1 MSGDKQNGIEV
12 KKPIRAY
19 FYNGRVVV
27 WSTEDSRRLY
37 AMGFYGKPLG
47 IRKPKGPDF
56 EAPLELSP
64 FEAVYLLEKGEIE
77 VYDGSRKLSPRE
89 LFELYERKHHL
100 FADKYLVYKD
110 LRDKGFVVR
119 SGMKFGVCF
128 SVYKYG
134 PGVDHAPF
142 LVEVLPSTSKLDP
155 IQIVRAGR
163 LSHSVKKRFVIATID
178 EKTKKIRY
186 LVFKWF
192 KA

>member
-1 MSGDKQNGIEV
+1 MSSDKQNCAEV
-12 KKPIRAY
+12 GKPIKAL

-27 WSTEDSRRLY
+27 WSIEDSRKLY

-47 IRKPKGPDF
+47 IRKPKSPDF
-56 EAPLELSP
+56 QAPLELSP
-64 FEAVYLLEKGEIE
+64 FEAVYLSEKGIIE
-77 VYDGSRKLSPRE
+77 VYDGNRKLSAE
-89 LFELYERKHHL
+89 DLAGFYEEQHVL
-100 FADKYLVYKD
+100 FADKYLVYRD
-110 LRDKGFVVR
+110 LREKGFVVR

-134 PGVDHAPF
+134 PGIDHAPF

-178 EKTKKIRY
+178 ERTKRIRY
-186 LVFKWF
+186 LVFRWF